1 MAIRLAVVVL
11 FLAPLAAQRSASFQD
26 LAPQLAAR
34 IAAALVPGDQ
44 VMLTWAADESD
55 GAALLPVEADIR
67 RVLAGRGVRVVESGA
82 ATLVRTGCSISLR
95 ERACIAEVR
104 RGEARDLIVVTRPLD
119 TAGESAMPLS
129 LELIPVFS
137 QPAPMLDAAVAGSRL
152 LVLDPDRIAWYQR
165 DATEGERPGV
175 AADRV
180 ISTGRW
186 TLRRAAAITHT
197 RPWPRD
203 VRGRLRADD
212 TDVTAWLPG
221 VTCRGSADLLRLA
234 CADERGESWPIG
246 IDNTGIDAARNYFN
260 TPEGLPF
267 FAAAPL
273 DADAG
278 ARWVAASTNGE
289 LQFLDDARR
298 GAPAGTPADDLAAL
312 DSSCAG
318 AARHLLVAS
327 AIGAGNQREALRAYR
342 VTRRRLIATTAP
354 AFVEGRITA
363 LWAAPGASAAIA
375 IAHDE
380 NAGRYEAFQ
389 VRIACPAQ

>member
-1 MAIRLAVVVL
+1 MAQELDRVAAVRISLATGAAHTLPLKEKQIYKGLFAWYPGTLRSIVHMAIRLFFVAL
-11 FLAPLAAQRSASFQD
+11 CLAPLGAQRSASFQD
-26 LAPQLAAR
+26 LAPQLAAK
-34 IAAALVPGDQ
+34 IAAALAPGDQ
-44 VMLTWAADESD
+44 VMLTWAADEGD
-55 GAALLPVEADIR
+55 GAALLPVEAEIR

-82 ATLVRTGCSISLR
+82 ATVLRTGCSISLR
-95 ERACIAEVR
+95 ERACLAEVR

-119 TAGESAMPLS
+119 TGGESAMPLS

-137 QPAPMLDAAVAGSRL
+137 QPAPILDAAVAGSRL
-152 LVLDPDRIAWYQR
+152 LVLDSDRIAWYQQE
-165 DATEGERPGV
+165 ATEGERPGV
-175 AADRV
+175 AADRA

-273 DADAG
+273 DARGRRRRARQLVRRRGSSSAG
-278 ARWVAASTNGE
+278 GVGYRSRHSA
-289 LQFLDDARR
+289 R
-298 GAPAGTPADDLAAL
+298 GAPCVSRHQPAPDRDDG
-312 DSSCAG
+312 SG
-318 AARHLLVAS
+318 VRRGPHHRLV
-327 AIGAGNQREALRAYR
+327 GRPGRERCHHHC
-342 VTRRRLIATTAP
+342 
-354 AFVEGRITA
+354 
-363 LWAAPGASAAIA
+363 S
-375 IAHDE
+375 
-380 NAGRYEAFQ
+380 
-389 VRIACPAQ
+389 

>member
-1 MAIRLAVVVL
+1 MAIRLFFVAL
-11 FLAPLAAQRSASFQD
+11 CLAPLGAERSASFQD
-26 LAPQLAAR
+26 LAPQLAAK
-34 IAAALVPGDQ
+34 IAAALAPGDQ

-55 GAALLPVEADIR
+55 GAALLPVETEIR
-67 RVLAGRGVRVVESGA
+67 RALAGRGVRVVESGA
-82 ATLVRTGCSISLR
+82 ATLLRTGCSTSLR

-104 RGEARDLIVVTRPLD
+104 RGEARDLIVVARPLD
-119 TAGESAMPLS
+119 TGGESATPLS

-137 QPAPMLDAAVAGSRL
+137 QPAPILDAAVAGTRL
-152 LVLDPDRIAWYQR
+152 LVLEPDRIALYQQ
-165 DATEGERPGV
+165 DVTEGDRPGV
-175 AADRV
+175 ADRV

-186 TLRRAAAITHT
+186 TLRRAAAITHS

-203 VRGRLRADD
+203 VRGRLRAD

-234 CADERGESWPIG
+234 CADERGEPWPIG

-298 GAPAGTPADDLAAL
+298 GAPAGTPGDDVAAL

-327 AIGAGNQREALRAYR
+327 AIGAGDQREALRAYR
-342 VTRRRLIATTAP
+342 VTRRRLIATTSP

-363 LWAAPGASAAIA
+363 LWSAPGASAAIT
-375 IAHDE
+375 IVHDE

-389 VRIACPAQ
+389 VRIACPTQ